1 MSDEKREHDEPA
13 EDPRASDSGLDEL
26 DELDELD
33 DEARAA
39 LDEAGGSVL
48 DEVDV
53 RELLRS
59 ALAPPKG
66 AVAPEL
72 LQGVQRRIRTR
83 SRGKFYG
90 DGWST
95 AKSPRSTYLITSL
108 LMLVLIG
115 LVFFVLVPWGGGAL
129 PLP

>member
-13 EDPRASDSGLDEL
+13 EDPRASDP
-26 DELDELD
+26 ELDELD

-39 LDEAGGSVL
+39 LDEAGASVL

-115 LVFFVLVPWGGGAL
+115 FVFFVLVPWGGGAL